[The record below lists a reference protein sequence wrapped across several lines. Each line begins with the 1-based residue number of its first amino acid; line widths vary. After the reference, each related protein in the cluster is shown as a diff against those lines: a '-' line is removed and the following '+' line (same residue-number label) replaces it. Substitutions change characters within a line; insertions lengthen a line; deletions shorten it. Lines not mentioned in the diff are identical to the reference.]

1 MYTSIVHDIGKGD
14 ALFFIYIGDKV
25 VAKVVLVITTVGPG
39 VVRCNINSTAVQPQ
53 HDAPDPN

>member
-1 MYTSIVHDIGKGD
+1 MYTYIIHDIGGN
-14 ALFFIYIGDKV
+14 LIVLYIGDKV

>member
-1 MYTSIVHDIGKGD
+1 MYTYIVHDIGKGD
-14 ALFFIYIGDKV
+14 SLFLYIGDKV
-25 VAKVVLVITTVGPG
+25 VAKEVIVITTDGR

>member
-1 MYTSIVHDIGKGD
+1 MYTYIILDIGGN
-14 ALFFIYIGDKV
+14 LIVLYIGVKV

-53 HDAPDPN
+53 HDALDPN